1 MLGLSTAIT
10 KAVSAGRT
18 YVKDGLKL
26 YMPYRGSDASEVK
39 FVGTGSTYF
48 VTNDYVDT
56 GATFQTTF
64 DGSFTISCW
73 VKPDDGRPD
82 SYQYIC
88 GIYGVSGGLN
98 RITLINGTSGEL
110 NLRYRANDAGSGD
123 VSIDSASIWANGEST
138 WKHIVAV
145 GDSTVS
151 GSGGLKLYVNG
162 EEIASGNTSSVT
174 FSNFN
179 TVHNFILG
187 SASFATSGAI
197 ETYTFDGSIKNV
209 AIWNRAL
216 TATEVQNVMYK
227 SYVNV
232 SGRLAS
238 GLVSWWALDASS
250 LGSELLSNSSFS
262 SWTGD
267 DPDNWIISGE
277 TADNYVTQNGADA
290 DYVIGNPSANPSFS
304 QNITTVVGAV
314 HQLEIICTLNSG
326 TFAYNVWD
334 GTGGYSLGPAD
345 LSDGTTTVNFTPANT
360 TTRIMV
366 SRKNASTSGNYTLKS
381 ISVKEVNIEDLK
393 GSNDGSNVGAT
404 IDTDLYGGDTP
415 VIPRGIDNARTVQ
428 ADAIG
433 VGSALFDGTDDYI
446 SIGSPTNLDN
456 VFSGGGTFSAWI
468 KPIGWGESSSG
479 RIASKSASANVGGWN
494 FYVGSAGR
502 LGFIVDWDS
511 TDLQFETANSTIS
524 SLNAWYHVAVTYNS
538 SAAAGTDPKLYI
550 NGVHITSYATST
562 DSVGS
567 YVTDASSN
575 LQIGNRGSGTDRE
588 FDGNI
593 CQVGI
598 WNAALT
604 QAQIQSV
611 MEKTFEELTADD
623 KSILG
628 AELFAD
634 GDMET
639 GNEDDWD
646 DNLDDTEATLSDPY
660 GKVTKSWARSGTQV
674 LSMKRESGS
683 GGLAQNVTGLSTSTL
698 YKYTA
703 YVRTD
708 SGDTVIDNLIHMY
721 LDDDNNL
728 GSGATSLNSTV
739 NGLNTKDTWTKLEV
753 YFVPPNASIWIGFWI
768 GGDNSIWY
776 VDDMSLKEVTH
787 DLVSYWA
794 LDEAVRDSV
803 STDWVYDKVA
813 GLTETLGSELI
824 GDPSFEDASYWS
836 TSGGSGTLNVNTANA
851 GKLTGIAVHDIALSV
866 DSLLT
871 SGKVYKIQL
880 TCDSYTDGKIRALG
894 GYYNTTWDVV
904 FSEGVFTKYVASIGT
919 TFHLFFHQYGDFTF
933 TDISCKEVLGN
944 VGELI

>member
-415 VIPRGIDNARTVQ
+415 VIPRAIDNARTVQ

-433 VGSALFDGTDDYI
+433 AGSASFNGSSDSIRLTSNVNISGGAAGTIALWAKPTSFSHTQYLWSNYNGGNKAILTTATNVLLHSSSTTINVTVPTMIAGAWNHIAVTKTTGDSVVVFINGVASAAVDFSSQTI
-446 SIGSPTNLDN
+446 SIGVD
-456 VFSGGGTFSAWI
+456 GTFRGDGIGKYGGSEFAGNMCQFGAW
-468 KPIGWGESSSG
+468 
-479 RIASKSASANVGGWN
+479 SKV
-494 FYVGSAGR
+494 
-502 LGFIVDWDS
+502 
-511 TDLQFETANSTIS
+511 
-524 SLNAWYHVAVTYNS
+524 
-538 SAAAGTDPKLYI
+538 
-550 NGVHITSYATST
+550 
-562 DSVGS
+562 
-567 YVTDASSN
+567 
-575 LQIGNRGSGTDRE
+575 
-588 FDGNI
+588 
-593 CQVGI
+593 
-598 WNAALT
+598 LT
-604 QAQIQSV
+604 QAQVQRI
-611 MEKTFEELTADD
+611 MERTYEEFNADD
-623 KSILG
+623 K
-628 AELFAD
+628 
-634 GDMET
+634 T
-639 GNEDDWD
+639 
-646 DNLDDTEATLSDPY
+646 
-660 GKVTKSWARSGTQV
+660 
-674 LSMKRESGS
+674 
-683 GGLAQNVTGLSTSTL
+683 
-698 YKYTA
+698 
-703 YVRTD
+703 
-708 SGDTVIDNLIHMY
+708 
-721 LDDDNNL
+721 
-728 GSGATSLNSTV
+728 
-739 NGLNTKDTWTKLEV
+739 
-753 YFVPPNASIWIGFWI
+753 
-768 GGDNSIWY
+768 
-776 VDDMSLKEVTH
+776 

-794 LDEAVRDSV
+794 LDEAEKVLDFVPANVDYVDLGNPTALQITDPAITV
-803 STDWVYDKVA
+803 SAWCLLDADDDFTHIVMNSNTGNYEDGYNLFYYDQKLHFSINHWSTNVAYTAFTDYGGGWHHVVGTYDGTNIKIYLDGSAGTSDTYTADIGNIRNTFIGAGYSTAPNETWDGRIAKVA
-813 GLTETLGSELI
+813 IYNTALSAAQVLTQYNLGI
-824 GDPSFEDASYWS
+824 NGDYSSDSNLAGYWKLDNATTVTDLS
-836 TSGGSGTLNVNTANA
+836 GNGNNGTVNGADLVDGYVLDKTSSNNDGTL
-851 GKLTGIAVHDIALSV
+851 I
-866 DSLLT
+866 
-871 SGKVYKIQL
+871 
-880 TCDSYTDGKIRALG
+880 
-894 GYYNTTWDVV
+894 
-904 FSEGVFTKYVASIGT
+904 
-919 TFHLFFHQYGDFTF
+919 
-933 TDISCKEVLGN
+933 
-944 VGELI
+944 